1 MRKQYTVPCAVKE
14 KTSSECT
21 SATWKKSGKGF
32 KVCKK
37 EMLWL
42 CAAVKNNDVD
52 GLLTR
57 VEKAQMVDVQIHEEI
72 IVQNWKLTM
81 TDVKVLDLKALF

>member
-42 CAAVKNNDVD
+42 CAAVKNNDVFHTVFENPPKSLILQD
-52 GLLTR
+52 
-57 VEKAQMVDVQIHEEI
+57 I
-72 IVQNWKLTM
+72 
-81 TDVKVLDLKALF
+81 

>member
-1 MRKQYTVPCAVKE
+1 
-14 KTSSECT
+14 
-21 SATWKKSGKGF
+21 
-32 KVCKK
+32 
-37 EMLWL
+37 MLWL